1 MNPLK
6 IHLLKNGRSACGKS
20 GANFFVLKSAPLF
33 DLATNQCKKCV
44 LIFNLD
50 LGLRSS
56 TLSNKSRS
64 HHEDE

>member
-1 MNPLK
+1 VNPLK
-6 IHLLKNGRSACGKS
+6 VHLLKNGRSACGKS

-33 DLATNQCKKCV
+33 DFAINKCKKCV

-56 TLSNKSRS
+56 TLPNKSRGR
-64 HHEDE
+64 HED